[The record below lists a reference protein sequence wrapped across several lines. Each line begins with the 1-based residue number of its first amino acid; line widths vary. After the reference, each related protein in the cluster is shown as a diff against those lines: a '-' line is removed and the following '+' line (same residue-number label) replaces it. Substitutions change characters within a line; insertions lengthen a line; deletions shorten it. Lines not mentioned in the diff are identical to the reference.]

1 MKQIIL
7 ILMFCLGSLDSM
19 AQNNTP
25 AQQLIERMQKLQ
37 AKGVM
42 YGHQDD
48 CFYGLTWEWDEGR
61 SETFDLVGDYPG
73 VMGFDLGGI
82 EMGDLKNL
90 DSVPFTRI
98 RQEAIRQYERGGIIT
113 FSWHPRNPLLSTTA
127 WIESDIKEYEAA
139 QPYLQHLR
147 ALPLMG
153 EVLAEASVSTSRAGG
168 GLDPKTTVRECLP
181 GGRCHEKF
189 ELWLGRVALFLSTIR
204 DNEGRPIPFIFRP
217 WHENNGGWFWWG
229 EGNCSSEEYRA
240 LWNMTQDYIRQ
251 YLPDNIV
258 WSYSPNLYGMWTMPH
273 FLERYPGNER
283 CDLLGLDAYQ
293 WGTEEAFVS
302 GVKADLSFL
311 VPFAQDNGLL
321 FALTECGYKN
331 SPDPTW
337 WSRVFL
343 KTIEDAPACYIL
355 PWRNYKKEHFGASKD
370 ASTADD
376 FRQLQKSHKL
386 LFTNDI
392 KKIK

>member
-1 MKQIIL
+1 MI
-7 ILMFCLGSLDSM
+7 CLGCLSAT
-19 AQNNTP
+19 AQSTP
-25 AQQLIERMQKLQ
+25 ARQLIERMHQLQ
-37 AKGVM
+37 SKGVM

-61 SETFDLVGDYPG
+61 SETFEVVGDYPG

-90 DSVPFTRI
+90 DSVPFNRI
-98 RQEAIRQYERGGIIT
+98 RMEAIRQYERGGIVT
-113 FSWHPRNPLLSTTA
+113 FSWHPRNPLLGTTA
-127 WIESDIKEYEAA
+127 WIESDIKDYKSAKA
-139 QPYLQHLR
+139 YIDRVKACPK
-147 ALPLMG
+147 AMP
-153 EVLAEASVSTSRAGG
+153 
-168 GLDPKTTVRECLP
+168 DPQTTVRECLP

-189 ELWLGRVALFLSTIR
+189 ELWMSRVALFLTTIR

-229 EGNCSSEEYRA
+229 EGNCTKEEYRA

-258 WSYSPNLYGMWTMPH
+258 WSYSPNLYGMWTMDH
-273 FLERYPGNER
+273 FMERYPGNDR

-302 GVKADLSFL
+302 GVKADLAFL
-311 VPFAQDNGLL
+311 VPFAEQNNLL

-337 WSRVFL
+337 WSRVL
-343 KTIEDAPACYIL
+343 LNTIEGAPACYIL
-355 PWRNYKKEHFGASKD
+355 PWRNYKEEHFGASKD

-376 FRQLQKSHKL
+376 FRQLQKSHRL
-386 LFTNDI
+386 LFVKDI
-392 KKIK
+392 ISAKSKKKK

>member
-1 MKQIIL
+1 MNRVFLFIML
-7 ILMFCLGSLDSM
+7 CLSSVAM
-19 AQNNTP
+19 NAQTTTP
-25 AQQLIERMQKLQ
+25 AQRLIERMHKLQ
-37 AKGVM
+37 PKGVM

-48 CFYGLTWEWDEGR
+48 CFYGLTWEWDENR
-61 SETFDLVGDYPG
+61 SETFDLVGDYPA

-113 FSWHPRNPLLSTTA
+113 FSWHPRNPLLGTTA
-127 WIESDIKEYEAA
+127 WIESDIKNYEA
-139 QPYLQHLR
+139 
-147 ALPLMG
+147 
-153 EVLAEASVSTSRAGG
+153 ASVSTSRAGG

-181 GGRCHEKF
+181 GGCCHEKF
-189 ELWLGRVALFLSTIR
+189 QLWMSRIALFLTTIR
-204 DNEGRPIPFIFRP
+204 DKEGRPIPFIFRP

-229 EGNCSSEEYRA
+229 EGNCTSEEYRA

-251 YLPDNIV
+251 YLPDIIV
-258 WSYSPNLYGMWTMPH
+258 WSYSPNLYGQWTMEH
-273 FLERYPGNER
+273 FMERYPGNDR

-302 GVKADLSFL
+302 GVKADIDFL
-311 VPFAQDNGLL
+311 VPFAEQNNLL

-337 WSRVFL
+337 WSRVLL
-343 KTIEDAPACYIL
+343 KECEGYPVSYVL
-355 PWRNYKKEHFGASKD
+355 PWRNAKHEHFGASKD
-370 ASTADD
+370 AATADD
-376 FRQLQKSHKL
+376 FCQLKQQKKL
-386 LFTNDI
+386 LFAKDI
-392 KKIK
+392 NKTK